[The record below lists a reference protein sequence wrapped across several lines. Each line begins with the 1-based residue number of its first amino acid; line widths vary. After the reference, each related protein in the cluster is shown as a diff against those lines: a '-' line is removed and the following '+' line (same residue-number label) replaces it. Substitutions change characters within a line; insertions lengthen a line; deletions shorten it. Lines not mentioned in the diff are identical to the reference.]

1 MKSELIICAIL
12 ITSLLCSPA
21 WAGCGKW
28 VVRYAETDFLED
40 DIFDEAVASSTGSSA
55 TLNPDGTP
63 RANQSENSTEVPS
76 AGIREAGNETAE
88 DAAPLPDLN
97 GKWLLTLNAVNNS
110 SSIDLILIQSG
121 DRVQGYGSLQEGA
134 SVMPATIT
142 GSVSSEAV
150 RLDVKVIQPKK
161 DIHLDMTI
169 AESSMQGSYALY
181 IDGEPGQSGSAN
193 ARRSKT

>member
-63 RANQSENSTEVPS
+63 RVNQSENSTEVPS
-76 AGIREAGNETAE
+76 GNETAE
-88 DAAPLPDLN
+88 EAAPLPDLN

-142 GSVSSEAV
+142 GSLSSEAV
-150 RLDVKVIQPKK
+150 SLDVKVSQQKK

-169 AESSMQGSYALY
+169 AESSMQGSYTLY

>member
-63 RANQSENSTEVPS
+63 RVNQSENSTEVPS
-76 AGIREAGNETAE
+76 GNETAE
-88 DAAPLPDLN
+88 EAAPLPDLN

-121 DRVQGYGSLQEGA
+121 DRVQGYGSLQEGT

-142 GSVSSEAV
+142 GSLSSEAV
-150 RLDVKVIQPKK
+150 SLDVKVSQPKK

-169 AESSMQGSYALY
+169 AESSMQGSYTLY
-181 IDGEPGQSGSAN
+181 IDGEPGQSGSTS

>member
-63 RANQSENSTEVPS
+63 RVNQSENSTEVPS
-76 AGIREAGNETAE
+76 GNETAE
-88 DAAPLPDLN
+88 EAAPLPDLN

-142 GSVSSEAV
+142 GSLSSEAV
-150 RLDVKVIQPKK
+150 SLDVKVSQQKK

-169 AESSMQGSYALY
+169 AESSMQGSYTLY
-181 IDGEPGQSGSAN
+181 IDGEPGQSGSTSAK
-193 ARRSKT
+193 RSKT

>member
-55 TLNPDGTP
+55 TLNPDGTA

-76 AGIREAGNETAE
+76 GNETAE
-88 DAAPLPDLN
+88 EAAPLPDLN

-142 GSVSSEAV
+142 GSLSSEAV
-150 RLDVKVIQPKK
+150 SLDVKVSQPKK

-169 AESSMQGSYALY
+169 AESSMQGSYTLY
-181 IDGEPGQSGSAN
+181 IDGEPGQSGSTS

>member
-63 RANQSENSTEVPS
+63 RVNQSENSTEVPS
-76 AGIREAGNETAE
+76 GNETAE
-88 DAAPLPDLN
+88 EAAPLPDLN

-142 GSVSSEAV
+142 GSLSSEAV
-150 RLDVKVIQPKK
+150 SLDVKVSQPKK

-169 AESSMQGSYALY
+169 AESSMQGSYTLY
-181 IDGEPGQSGSAN
+181 IDGEPGQSGSTS

>member
-63 RANQSENSTEVPS
+63 RVNQSENSTEVPS
-76 AGIREAGNETAE
+76 GNETAE
-88 DAAPLPDLN
+88 EAAPLPDLN

-142 GSVSSEAV
+142 GSLSSEAV
-150 RLDVKVIQPKK
+150 SLDVKISQQKK

-169 AESSMQGSYALY
+169 AESSMQGSYTLY
-181 IDGEPGQSGSAN
+181 IDGEPGQSGSTSAK
-193 ARRSKT
+193 RSKT

>member
-1 MKSELIICAIL
+1 MKPELIICAIL
-12 ITSLLCSPA
+12 ITALLCSPA

-76 AGIREAGNETAE
+76 GNETAE

-142 GSVSSEAV
+142 GSLSSEAV

-169 AESSMQGSYALY
+169 AESGMQGSYALY
-181 IDGEPGQSGSAN
+181 IDGEPDKSGSAS

>member
-40 DIFDEAVASSTGSSA
+40 DIFNEAVASSTGSSA
-55 TLNPDGTP
+55 TLNPDGTA

-76 AGIREAGNETAE
+76 GNETAE
-88 DAAPLPDLN
+88 EAAPLPDLN

-142 GSVSSEAV
+142 GSLSSEAV
-150 RLDVKVIQPKK
+150 SLDVKVSQPKK

-169 AESSMQGSYALY
+169 AESSMQGSYTLY
-181 IDGEPGQSGSAN
+181 IDGEPGQSGSTSAK
-193 ARRSKT
+193 RSKT

>member
-63 RANQSENSTEVPS
+63 RVNQSENSTEVPS
-76 AGIREAGNETAE
+76 GNETAE
-88 DAAPLPDLN
+88 EAAPLPDLN

-142 GSVSSEAV
+142 GSLSSEAV
-150 RLDVKVIQPKK
+150 SLDVKVSQQKK

-169 AESSMQGSYALY
+169 AESSMQGSYTLY
-181 IDGEPGQSGSAN
+181 IDGEPGQSGSTS